1 MKVNHSIGFDGSMSG
16 SKTCNGLIYS
26 QKMGGVETGSMYMQ
40 YVQGI
45 SPNIPAHTTFIEILY
60 KIFNGTIAYIDRVP

>member
-1 MKVNHSIGFDGSMSG
+1 
-16 SKTCNGLIYS
+16 
-26 QKMGGVETGSMYMQ
+26 MGGVETGSMYMQ